1 LERTV
6 VIKRIVRWFLAP
18 SRKPIVEDIDLYQKI
33 VELEERIRYLE
44 DENIE
49 NSNCFYELTN
59 SLDAI
64 DARID
69 ILVEHIE
76 VDRNV

>member
-1 LERTV
+1 M
-6 VIKRIVRWFLAP
+6 IKRIVRWFLAP

-49 NSNCFYELTN
+49 NSNCFYELSN
-59 SLDAI
+59 SIDAI

-69 ILVEHIE
+69 ILTLENWNNK
-76 VDRNV
+76 NV